1 MATKKIA
8 STIVHIIEPIILGS
22 TIELYSF
29 TKIVIYVLVLS
40 IIQIILSLQIRID
53 SKDNT
58 ETTKFSIKNY
68 INTIKSK
75 KDLKVHKY
83 YKSNILY
90 GIIENPMKTLATII
104 TIMTFKT
111 SLNLGILTT
120 IFSIFQIAVIHL
132 YKKFYNKNNA
142 KYILFAVSSLIF
154 IGTMGLVINIGK
166 ITLIIYNFACT
177 TGLCIFDAIYNTQKG
192 NLIKE
197 CNIEQYD
204 VEHVML
210 NSILK
215 CSSRFIGFSL
225 ILIVGII
232 DNMVVFKGLLAFI
245 AILVLIYSRMIVNIE
260 KESKNEKNKQLSNV

>member
-90 GIIENPMKTLATII
+90 GIIEDPMKTLVT
-104 TIMTFKT
+104 
-111 SLNLGILTT
+111 N
-120 IFSIFQIAVIHL
+120 
-132 YKKFYNKNNA
+132 YNND
-142 KYILFAVSSLIF
+142 F
-154 IGTMGLVINIGK
+154 
-166 ITLIIYNFACT
+166 
-177 TGLCIFDAIYNTQKG
+177 
-192 NLIKE
+192 
-197 CNIEQYD
+197 
-204 VEHVML
+204 
-210 NSILK
+210 
-215 CSSRFIGFSL
+215 
-225 ILIVGII
+225 
-232 DNMVVFKGLLAFI
+232 
-245 AILVLIYSRMIVNIE
+245 
-260 KESKNEKNKQLSNV
+260 